1 METRG
6 GEWSDLSALQ
16 GMPNVARS
24 PLEPGERR
32 GMDALKNFQEGPTL
46 STSCSQT
53 SGLQDKKRE

>member
-6 GEWSDLSALQ
+6 REWSDLSALQ

-32 GMDALKNFQEGPTL
+32 GMQ
-46 STSCSQT
+46 SCFK
-53 SGLQDKKRE
+53 SGTDGSGGWQPYPEPVVA